1 VLTWEDA
8 IRKMT
13 GLPANTI
20 GMVDRGF
27 VAPGMAADVTVFDPN
42 TVIDRATYDD
52 PAQLSDG
59 IRTVIVNGV
68 VALRDGKPTGERGG
82 RVLVRSVHMPSRPM
96 NGTTAPRRFAARG
109 TMADGRRV
117 TIDVTQPAGA
127 ARATGT
133 FRLLDAHGS
142 TLIDGS
148 DLGVLQMAKDWAS
161 ITGVSR
167 SQPGGA
173 PRPFTAVIE
182 RADRFVAGTPRT
194 LSVEVPGEPAVTGV
208 LK

>member
-1 VLTWEDA
+1 
-8 IRKMT
+8 
-13 GLPANTI
+13 
-20 GMVDRGF
+20 
-27 VAPGMAADVTVFDPN
+27 
-42 TVIDRATYDD
+42 
-52 PAQLSDG
+52 
-59 IRTVIVNGV
+59 
-68 VALRDGKPTGERGG
+68 
-82 RVLVRSVHMPSRPM
+82 
-96 NGTTAPRRFAARG
+96 
-109 TMADGRRV
+109 MADGRRV
-117 TIDVTQPAGA
+117 TIEVRQPAGA